1 MHAYLHRKEDDA
13 IWWAEEIQRNSEM
26 TPVISG
32 SQGRLGKVHKW
43 GKSMKRVLILI
54 LAITTLASARDKK
67 AKPHPGPYVFTSK
80 SSAQTLKVLI
90 VQQNLSEGY
99 TLDSDNQFQFR
110 FSKPAQMPPVDAI
123 FMASSM
129 CKGMTTKAVWS
140 YALMELNG
148 TTKVTVQPVW
158 EYPDDYCEMQT
169 KEFIWGRPEEIA
181 AFQAMLDKA
190 PISST
195 QVPTPAATP
204 AAYQQQAEPTKPTA
218 QPISPNESSG
228 DAAQRAKQHA
238 VCLELAKDNP
248 SITCK

>member
-1 MHAYLHRKEDDA
+1 
-13 IWWAEEIQRNSEM
+13 
-26 TPVISG
+26 
-32 SQGRLGKVHKW
+32 
-43 GKSMKRVLILI
+43 MKRALILI
-54 LAITTLASARDKK
+54 LATSTLAAARDKK
-67 AKPHPGPYVFTSK
+67 AKPHPGPYVFASK
-80 SSAQTLKVLI
+80 SSAQTLKALI

-140 YALMELNG
+140 YALVELNG

-169 KEFIWGRPEEIA
+169 KAFIWGRPEEIA
-181 AFQAMLDKA
+181 AFQAMLDKT

-195 QVPTPAATP
+195 QAPTPAPPTSSAD
-204 AAYQQQAEPTKPTA
+204 QQQ
-218 QPISPNESSG
+218 SM
-228 DAAQRAKQHA
+228 KQHA
-238 VCLELAKDNP
+238 ACLELAKDNP